1 MVVIKILLCIIAVL
15 LLSLVSMIFAFGIIA
30 FLLEIKDMLKDMNK

>member
-15 LLSLVSMIFAFGIIA
+15 LLVLVSVILALGIIA
-30 FLLEIKDMLKDMNK
+30 FLLEIKDMLE

>member
-15 LLSLVSMIFAFGIIA
+15 LLVLVSVIIAGGVIA
-30 FLLEIKDMLKDMNK
+30 FLLKIKDMLE

>member
-15 LLSLVSMIFAFGIIA
+15 LLVLVSVISVGGVIA
-30 FLLEIKDMLKDMNK
+30 LLLEIKDMLE

>member
-15 LLSLVSMIFAFGIIA
+15 LLVFVSVIIAGGIIA
-30 FLLEIKDMLKDMNK
+30 LLQEIKDMLK

>member
-15 LLSLVSMIFAFGIIA
+15 LLVLVSVILAFGIIA
-30 FLLEIKDMLKDMNK
+30 LLMDIKDMLE